1 MLTPNRRPRPLMRQV
16 ARLAAGIF
24 AAVLILASPM
34 LPVQAQTSR
43 AQSAE
48 IWNSF
53 KADIFGARPIEM
65 AELGALQV
73 IAPKRA
79 QDAGLVPVD
88 IQFNPGAAKDK
99 IVAVT
104 LIVDVNPSPLAA
116 VFRIGEGSGVSRISL
131 RLRVNDYSVVRAIAE
146 TAGGKLLM
154 AETYVKATGGC
165 SAPAVRNPQEAKAT
179 MGVMKLRQFPP
190 EAGAP
195 ANGKR
200 ELQLMIRH
208 PNHSGFQMDQLTRYY
223 IPPHFINKVNLSQDG
238 LTILSMEGGISISE
252 DPNFRFDYLIR
263 SASPL
268 KAEAVDTEGNVFSS
282 EWPLEAAGL

>member
-1 MLTPNRRPRPLMRQV
+1 MLTPHREHRSMKCHFAGIAV
-16 ARLAAGIF
+16 GIF
-24 AAVLILASPM
+24 AAGLISVSAM
-34 LPVQAQTSR
+34 QPVHAQTSQ

-53 KADIFGARPIEM
+53 KADVFGARPIAM
-65 AELGALQV
+65 ADPGALQ
-73 IAPKRA
+73 IMAPKRA

-88 IQFNPGAAKDK
+88 IRFNPGAAKDK

-116 VFRIGEGSGVSRISL
+116 VFKIGEGSGVSKISL
-131 RLRVNDYSVVRAIAE
+131 RLRVNDYSIVRAIAE
-146 TAGGKLLM
+146 TAGGGLLM

-190 EAGAP
+190 EAGAA

-208 PNHSGFQMDQLTRYY
+208 PNHSGFQMDQVTRYY
-223 IPPHFINKVNLSQDG
+223 IPPHFINKVTVSQDG
-238 LTILSMEGGISISE
+238 GTILGMEGGISISE
-252 DPNFRFDYLIR
+252 DPNFRFDYHIR

-268 KAEAVDTEGNVFSS
+268 KAEAVDTEGNVFRG

>member
-1 MLTPNRRPRPLMRQV
+1 MPNCNRGLSSRR
-16 ARLAAGIF
+16 RLVTRIAAGII
-24 AAVLILASPM
+24 AAVVIAAGATQ
-34 LPVQAQTSR
+34 PVGAQTSQ
-43 AQSAE
+43 AQSAV

-53 KADIFGARPIEM
+53 KADIFGARPIEI
-65 AELGALQV
+65 AEPGALQI

-88 IQFNPGAAKDK
+88 IQFDPGAAEDK

-116 VFRIGEGSGVSRISL
+116 VFKVGEGAGVSKISL
-131 RLRVNDYSVVRAIAE
+131 RLRVNDYSVLRAIAE
-146 TAGGKLLM
+146 TRGGGLLM

-190 EAGAP
+190 PAGAA

-208 PNHSGFQMDQLTRYY
+208 PNHSGFQMDQVTRYY
-223 IPPHFINKVNLSQDG
+223 IPPHFINKVKVSQG
-238 LTILSMEGGISISE
+238 GEMILSMEGGISISE
-252 DPNFRFDYLIR
+252 DPNFRFDYLLQ

-268 KAEAVDTEGNVFSS
+268 QAEAEDTEGNIFRA